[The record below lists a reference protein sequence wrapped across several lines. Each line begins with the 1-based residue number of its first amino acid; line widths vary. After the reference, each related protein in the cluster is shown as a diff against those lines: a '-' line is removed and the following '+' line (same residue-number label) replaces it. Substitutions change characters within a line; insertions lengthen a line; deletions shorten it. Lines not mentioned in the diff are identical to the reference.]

1 MCLDTRS
8 LGGHHAGHRH
18 EQTPKALDTLA
29 KCGGNPTVDGGE
41 NIAFS
46 LSRQGGR
53 VAGGVTSEEIVRRL
67 VTQYGASIKERN
79 SHG

>member
-1 MCLDTRS
+1 MPVT
-8 LGGHHAGHRH
+8 GPQ
-18 EQTPKALDTLA
+18 EQTPKALETLA
-29 KCGGNPTVDGGE
+29 KCGRNSNVDGGE

-53 VAGGVTSEEIVRRL
+53 VAGGVTSEEMLRRL
-67 VTQYGASIKERN
+67 VTQYGTSSKERN